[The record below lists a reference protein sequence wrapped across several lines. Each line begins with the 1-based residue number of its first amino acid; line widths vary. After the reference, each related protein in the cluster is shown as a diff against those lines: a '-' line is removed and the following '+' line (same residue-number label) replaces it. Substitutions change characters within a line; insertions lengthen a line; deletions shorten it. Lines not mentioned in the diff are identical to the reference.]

1 MGHEYDRIIKEN
13 IEAILLP
20 LVKRVLN
27 LPEPAGLVEIP
38 DDLQRT
44 IERRPDFLKI
54 VTDEL
59 GRNLYVLQVEF
70 QTVDEPKM
78 MYRMLE
84 YAALLI
90 RQYELPV
97 RQYVCYIGEGKAR
110 MNTRLTHEHI
120 QFQFLVRNVSEIAY
134 KEFLETDKPEEAV
147 LAILGDLTGEKAE
160 TAIEQIIRV
169 LYKLASSE
177 LERGK
182 FLRQLEILSKLRDL
196 QAETIKQIETMAI
209 VYDMETDIR
218 FLQGKQKGA
227 EEALAS
233 GLIRGMQQ
241 GRQEGIKEG
250 RQEGRQEGQQETKR
264 QDVQGL
270 LKLGVLTVEQIA
282 TALNVSADYVLN
294 VQAGMRHT
302 N

>member
-1 MGHEYDRIIKEN
+1 MANEYDRVIKEN

-20 LVKRVLN
+20 LVRRVLN
-27 LPEPAGLVEIP
+27 LPEPAGLVEVP

-78 MYRMLE
+78 VYRMLE

-90 RQYELPV
+90 RRYELPV
-97 RQYVCYIGEGKAR
+97 QQYVCYIGEGKAR
-110 MNTRLTHEHI
+110 MNTRLDHEHV
-120 QFQFLVRNVSEIAY
+120 QFQFVVRNVSEIAY
-134 KEFLETDKPEEAV
+134 EDFLKTDQPEEAL
-147 LAILGDLTGEKAE
+147 LAILGDLTGANVDD
-160 TAIEQIIRV
+160 AIEQIIRV
-169 LYKLASSE
+169 LYKLTPSE
-177 LERGK
+177 LEREK

-196 QAETIKQIETMAI
+196 QAQTIKQIETMAI

-218 FLQGKQKGA
+218 FLQGKKKGA

-233 GLIRGMQQ
+233 GLIRGLQ
-241 GRQEGIKEG
+241 EG

-264 QDVQGL
+264 KDVQGL

-282 TALNVSADYVLN
+282 TALEVSTDYVLT
-294 VQAGMRHT
+294 VQAGMQHT

>member
-1 MGHEYDRIIKEN
+1 MAHEYDRIIKEN

-20 LVKRVLN
+20 LVKRVLK

-59 GRNLYVLQVEF
+59 GQNLYVLQIEF

-78 MYRMLE
+78 LYRMLE

-90 RQYELPV
+90 RRYELPV

-110 MNTRLTHEHI
+110 MNTRLSHEHV
-120 QFQFLVRNVSEIAY
+120 QFQFMVRNVSEVAY
-134 KEFLETDKPEEAV
+134 SEFLETDKPEEAV
-147 LAILGDLTGEKAE
+147 LAILGNLTGANVED
-160 TAIEQIIRV
+160 AIGQIVRV
-169 LYKLASSE
+169 LYQLAPGE
-177 LERGK
+177 LEREK
-182 FLRQLEILSKLRDL
+182 FLRQLEILSKLRNL
-196 QAETIKQIETMAI
+196 QLQTIKQIETMAI

-218 FLQGKQKGA
+218 FLQGKQRGT

-233 GLIRGMQQ
+233 GLIRGMQE
-241 GRQEGIKEG
+241 GRQEGL
-250 RQEGRQEGQQETKR
+250 QEGRQEGLQEGQQQAKR

-270 LKLGVLTVEQIA
+270 LRLGVLTIEQIT
-282 TALNVSADYVLN
+282 TALDVSADYVLT
-294 VQAGMRHT
+294 VQADMRHT